1 MSLKHAILGLL
12 RSQPMSGY
20 ELKTQHFDRG
30 VAHFW
35 TADQA
40 QIYRTLDHLRGQ
52 GLVEEE
58 LVVQQDRPN
67 KKVYRLTAEGEA
79 ELVRWLAT
87 RQEEPPLREPFL
99 VQVFFGDALEKPQ
112 LLQVLRNKLEERRQV
127 LAALKA
133 IEVPEPAEPSLLVTL
148 RGSTRDLGV
157 AYEHVAIR
165 WLEDLI
171 RRVEGLPE
179 RAWRKSA
186 PSGARQARRSRPDR

>member
-20 ELKTQHFDRG
+20 ELKTQQFDRG

-40 QIYRTLDHLRGQ
+40 QIYRTLDHLREQ

-67 KKVYRLTAEGEA
+67 KKIYRLTAEGEA

-87 RQEEPPLREPFL
+87 KQEEPPLREPFL
-99 VQVFFGDALEKPQ
+99 VQVFFGDALEKTQ
-112 LLQVLRNKLEERRQV
+112 LLQVLRDKLEERRQV

-133 IEVPEPAEPSLLVTL
+133 IEVPELAEPSLIITL

-171 RRVEGLPE
+171 RRVEGLPT
-179 RAWRKSA
+179 RAWRKPP
-186 PSGARQARRSRPDR
+186 PSGARRAR

>member
-12 RSQPMSGY
+12 RSQPLSGY

-40 QIYRTLDHLRGQ
+40 QIYRTLDHLREQ
-52 GLVEEE
+52 GLVEEK
-58 LVVQQDRPN
+58 LVVQRDRPN
-67 KKVYRLTAEGEA
+67 KKVYRLTPGGDK
-79 ELVRWLAT
+79 ELVRWLAS

-112 LLQVLRNKLEERRQV
+112 LLQVLRDKLQERRQV
-127 LAALKA
+127 LAALTA
-133 IEVPEPAEPSLLVTL
+133 IEIPETAEPSLVFLL
-148 RGSTRDLGV
+148 RGSTRELGV
-157 AYEHVAIR
+157 AYERAAIR

-171 RRVEGLPE
+171 RKVDDLPA
-179 RAWRKSA
+179 RSWRKPP
-186 PSGARQARRSRPDR
+186 PSGASRAR